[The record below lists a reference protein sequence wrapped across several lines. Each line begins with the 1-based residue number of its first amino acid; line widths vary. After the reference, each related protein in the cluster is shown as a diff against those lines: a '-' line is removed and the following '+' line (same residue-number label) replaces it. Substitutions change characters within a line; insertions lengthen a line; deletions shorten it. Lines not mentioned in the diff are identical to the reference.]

1 MIARPDEAAIFCTG
15 AAGLTPEINRIF
27 RAARH
32 GIGKKLAWKRRG
44 KGAPR
49 LGTVQEEL
57 IVIKTNGAL

>member
-32 GIGKKLAWKRRG
+32 GIGKKLAWKR
-44 KGAPR
+44 
-49 LGTVQEEL
+49 
-57 IVIKTNGAL
+57 